1 MSRIGKQPIPIPQG
15 VQVAL
20 EDHTV
25 SVRGPKGELT
35 HTWPQRITVTR
46 DGDVLHV
53 ERPSDAKQDKA
64 YQGLVQRL
72 ISNMVRGVTEGF
84 RKELEIQGVGYRA
97 EMQAKTLVMQLGFS
111 HEIRYDAPQG
121 ITISTP
127 RQTAIVVEGV
137 DKQRVGQTAAEI
149 RHWRPPEPYKG
160 KGIRHVGEHVRRK
173 AGKRAI

>member
-1 MSRIGKQPIPIPQG
+1 MSRIGKQPIPIPEG
-15 VQVAL
+15 VRVAL
-20 EDHTV
+20 EDHAI
-25 SVRGPKGELT
+25 SVKGPKGDLT
-35 HTWPQRITVTR
+35 CTWPQRITVTR

-53 ERPSDAKQDKA
+53 ERPTDAKQDKA
-64 YQGLVQRL
+64 YHGLVQRL

-97 EMQAKTLVMQLGFS
+97 EMQGETLVMQLGFS

-149 RHWRPPEPYKG
+149 RRWRPPDPYKG

>member
-20 EDHTV
+20 EDHTI